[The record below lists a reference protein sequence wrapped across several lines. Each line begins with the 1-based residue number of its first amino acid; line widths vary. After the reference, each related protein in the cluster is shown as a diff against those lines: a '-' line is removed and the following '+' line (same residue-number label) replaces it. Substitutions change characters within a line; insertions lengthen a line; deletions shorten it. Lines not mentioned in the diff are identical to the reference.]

1 MLVRRSFP
9 DGPGDRGSGDLATC
23 RFMRDPESTEPGR
36 APDAV
41 TVAAVTDAGPR
52 EVNEDSMFTA
62 VSDDGSWVIAVAD
75 GLGGHDRGD
84 EASQAAVGG
93 LPERIGRAA
102 DMAMVFAEANRRVL
116 ALSTSLQQKGYRER
130 PRSVP
135 MTTLCVAAWTPDGGL
150 LIGWMG
156 DTMPFAVWSGP
167 DGYAGSCCGSPHR
180 DLYGLITAC
189 LGQPPEYEAQD
200 AGLVEVEMA
209 GVFEDSELPDA
220 VIIARDGAW
229 EPPAMRYGGIEWL
242 WDDSPAGIGSACA
255 PGADDASE
263 IAESVLG
270 TARSL
275 GFNDNATVAVA
286 HWRRPPDR

>member
-1 MLVRRSFP
+1 MP
-9 DGPGDRGSGDLATC
+9 HPGP
-23 RFMRDPESTEPGR
+23 TEPDRSPHGWS
-36 APDAV
+36 
-41 TVAAVTDAGPR
+41 VAAVTDAGPR
-52 EVNEDSMFTA
+52 EVNEDAMFTA
-62 VSDDGSWVIAVAD
+62 VSDNGSWVIAVAD

-93 LPERIGRAA
+93 LPERIGSAA
-102 DMAMVFAEANRRVL
+102 DMAMAFAEANQRVL
-116 ALSTSLQQKGYRER
+116 ALSTSSQQKGYRAR
-130 PRSVP
+130 PRSIP
-135 MTTLCVAAWTPDGGL
+135 MTTLCVAAWTPEGGL

-180 DLYGLITAC
+180 DLYGYITIC
-189 LGQPPEYEAQD
+189 LGQPPDDEAEE

-220 VIIARDGAW
+220 VIIASDGAW
-229 EPPAMRYGGIEWL
+229 EPPAIEYGGAEWL
-242 WDDSPAGIGSACA
+242 WDDSPAGIGSACDPEA
-255 PGADDASE
+255 VDASG

-275 GFNDNATVAVA
+275 GFNDNATVAGA
-286 HWRRPPDR
+286 PRRRPPDQ

>member
-1 MLVRRSFP
+1 MRQWIFVVALAALLI
-9 DGPGDRGSGDLATC
+9 GS
-23 RFMRDPESTEPGR
+23 
-36 APDAV
+36 
-41 TVAAVTDAGPR
+41 
-52 EVNEDSMFTA
+52 
-62 VSDDGSWVIAVAD
+62 
-75 GLGGHDRGD
+75 
-84 EASQAAVGG
+84 
-93 LPERIGRAA
+93 AA
-102 DMAMVFAEANRRVL
+102 DMGMVFAEANRRVL
-116 ALSTSLQQKGYRER
+116 ALSTSVQQKGYRER

-189 LGQPPEYEAQD
+189 LGQPPEDEAQD

-220 VIIARDGAW
+220 VIIASDGAW

-275 GFNDNATVAVA
+275 GFADNATVAVA